1 MKLIAITLGLFFL
14 SLTCSSQV
22 RVKGYV
28 RKNGTSVRPHIRSS
42 PDGIL
47 WNNYSYKGGN
57 STLSSG
63 SNLNFQSNNYL
74 LGSSN
79 TISNSVPYGANKVEY
94 SQGNTPNSTL
104 KSVVNEPK
112 KDSIKF
118 DNELYFKRLKKIY
131 DKKNNS
137 HN

>member
-1 MKLIAITLGLFFL
+1 MKLIEITLGLFFL

-22 RVKGYV
+22 RVRGYV
-28 RKNGTSVRPHIRSS
+28 RKNGTYVRPHIRSS

-63 SNLNFQSNNYL
+63 SNLNFQSKNYL

-79 TISNSVPYGANKVEY
+79 TVTNSVANDANKDKY
-94 SQGNTPNSTL
+94 SRENTPNSTI
-104 KSVVNEPK
+104 KSVVYEPK
-112 KDSIKF
+112 KDSAKF
-118 DNELYFKRLKKIY
+118 DNELYFQKLKKIY
-131 DKKNNS
+131 DKKSNPNN
-137 HN
+137 

>member
-1 MKLIAITLGLFFL
+1 MKCFVILLCLFLL

-22 RVKGYV
+22 RVRGYV
-28 RKNGTSVRPHIRSS
+28 RKNGTYVRPHIRTY

-47 WNNYSYKGGN
+47 WNNYSYRGGN
-57 STLSSG
+57 STSSSS
-63 SNLNFQSNNYL
+63 SNFTFQSNNYL

-79 TISNSVPYGANKVEY
+79 TISNSVPHVANKVEY
-94 SQGNTPNSTL
+94 SKGNTPNSTI

-118 DNELYFKRLKKIY
+118 DNELYFQRLKKIY
-131 DKKNNS
+131 DKKSNPNN
-137 HN
+137 